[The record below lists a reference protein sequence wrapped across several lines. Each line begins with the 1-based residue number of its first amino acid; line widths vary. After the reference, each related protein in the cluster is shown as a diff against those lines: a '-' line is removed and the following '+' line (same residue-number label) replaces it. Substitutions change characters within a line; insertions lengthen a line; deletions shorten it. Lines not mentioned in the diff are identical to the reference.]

1 MADNGHAYGIPITSA
16 KVLRVKLELPPH
28 SDMGSVLDNIDVG
41 RVQELCRS
49 ELHKDESWCVLY
61 CGAVAVIR
69 AALTSA
75 CTKSRFHYAEESFN
89 W

>member
-1 MADNGHAYGIPITSA
+1 M
-16 KVLRVKLELPPH
+16 KLTLPPQ
-28 SDMGSVLDNIDVG
+28 SVMGSVLDDIDVG
-41 RVQELCRS
+41 SVQELCRS

-61 CGAVAVIR
+61 CGAVPVIR

-75 CTKSRFHYAEESFN
+75 CSKSRFYYAEESFN